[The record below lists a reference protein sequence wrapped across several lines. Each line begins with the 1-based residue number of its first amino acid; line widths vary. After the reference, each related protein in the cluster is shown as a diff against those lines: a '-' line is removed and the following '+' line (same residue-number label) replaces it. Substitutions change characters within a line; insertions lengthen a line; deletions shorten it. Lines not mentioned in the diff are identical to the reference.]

1 MELQNIL
8 PLNDIFNNFERYVI
22 IKKSSEFPQYLINQ
36 DIDILTDRIDKNIN
50 ILINSYNKEL
60 FDHKISIV
68 KENTHY
74 HIDLFLK
81 TKPNELHFRFD
92 VFSILHYQTFS
103 INQAIIKYIID
114 YRIKCSSIYIPKL
127 DDDLSL
133 RYAEYIEY
141 QSNPKKI
148 KHLHYTNNFKD
159 VSFYKIA
166 KNEKNSTLNYN
177 SGNEK
182 YFSFII
188 WSHGIEHI
196 YEILELLKKHLYC
209 KILLITQK
217 KYSNINKFIDQIYAL
232 EMHNKNHIIGKTN
245 YLKQLSNEYIYIL
258 IKKYDYNE
266 KSYGKIQEQIFAD
279 EDVVKFKWL
288 IREKYNPKL
297 PNQEQQPSP
306 SLPPGISHDHVIHA
320 TDTVQETEHLTKII
334 INKPNHYF
342 EDKIVNNNI
351 FIPYHINGH
360 FQLREIPINDL
371 LITIR
376 ISASETKNVA
386 IQNSPHYQ
394 YVIGNTNIY
403 LNYYKQFLG
412 TFLTDDHIGSSF
424 DNLINN
430 FNPNTYNQFENKYII
445 LVNKTKCIL
454 DGAHRLAILYKN
466 DIKTVKVLHLQ

>member
-182 YFSFII
+182 YFSFI
-188 WSHGIEHI
+188 
-196 YEILELLKKHLYC
+196 
-209 KILLITQK
+209 LIQM
-217 KYSNINKFIDQIYAL
+217 L
-232 EMHNKNHIIGKTN
+232 
-245 YLKQLSNEYIYIL
+245 
-258 IKKYDYNE
+258 
-266 KSYGKIQEQIFAD
+266 
-279 EDVVKFKWL
+279 
-288 IREKYNPKL
+288 
-297 PNQEQQPSP
+297 
-306 SLPPGISHDHVIHA
+306 
-320 TDTVQETEHLTKII
+320 
-334 INKPNHYF
+334 
-342 EDKIVNNNI
+342 
-351 FIPYHINGH
+351 
-360 FQLREIPINDL
+360 
-371 LITIR
+371 
-376 ISASETKNVA
+376 
-386 IQNSPHYQ
+386 
-394 YVIGNTNIY
+394 
-403 LNYYKQFLG
+403 
-412 TFLTDDHIGSSF
+412 
-424 DNLINN
+424 
-430 FNPNTYNQFENKYII
+430 
-445 LVNKTKCIL
+445 
-454 DGAHRLAILYKN
+454 
-466 DIKTVKVLHLQ
+466 